1 MARAPRSLN
10 DAVNWKFSNFTTTV
24 QPRISDS
31 VWDTSLGVRT
41 TLPAMAAAAASTS
54 ANVTVVIPYSQR
66 PQTSTYGRWLMTGVI
81 VLGSLNVDH
90 TVRVERFPNVGE
102 TITASGSASGLGGKG
117 FNQAVTAAR
126 MGVEVVMVGC
136 VGADADGDRLLRALD
151 AEGID
156 AGFVRCHAEL
166 PTGRA
171 HITVDDEGHNSIVV
185 VPGANAGASFPSA
198 ALEGADVLLAQL
210 ECPIEVVGAAMA
222 AARAAGVVTIL
233 NPAPARALTNEF
245 LALVDYLVA
254 NEIEADLLGR
264 VSYRGVAV
272 ITGGERGA
280 LVLVPG
286 RETHRIP
293 AFRVP
298 VVDTTGAGDAFC
310 GCLAAA
316 LANGCD
322 LAEALRQASAAGAHA
337 VTREGAYAS
346 LPSAAD
352 VDRLLF

>member
-1 MARAPRSLN
+1 M
-10 DAVNWKFSNFTTTV
+10 
-24 QPRISDS
+24 
-31 VWDTSLGVRT
+31 
-41 TLPAMAAAAASTS
+41 
-54 ANVTVVIPYSQR
+54 
-66 PQTSTYGRWLMTGVI
+66 GRVI

-126 MGVEVVMVGC
+126 LGAEVVMVGC
-136 VGADADGDRLLRALD
+136 VGADADGDRLLRTLG

-171 HITVDDEGHNSIVV
+171 HITVDDEGRNSIVV
-185 VPGANAGASFPSA
+185 VEGANGGASFPSA

-210 ECPIEVVGAAMA
+210 ECPLEVVAVAMA

-233 NPAPARALTNEF
+233 NSAPARALTNEF
-245 LALVDYLVA
+245 LGLVDYLIA
-254 NEIEADLLGR
+254 NETEADLLGR
-264 VSYRGVAV
+264 VTYRGVAV

-286 RETHRIP
+286 RDSHRIP
-293 AFRVP
+293 ALRVP

-310 GCLAAA
+310 GCFTSTLAAGGSLPDA
-316 LANGCD
+316 LH
-322 LAEALRQASAAGAHA
+322 RASAAGAHA
-337 VTREGAYAS
+337 VMREGAYAS
-346 LPSAAD
+346 LPSEAD
-352 VDRLLF
+352 VNRLLRQSSSEAHS